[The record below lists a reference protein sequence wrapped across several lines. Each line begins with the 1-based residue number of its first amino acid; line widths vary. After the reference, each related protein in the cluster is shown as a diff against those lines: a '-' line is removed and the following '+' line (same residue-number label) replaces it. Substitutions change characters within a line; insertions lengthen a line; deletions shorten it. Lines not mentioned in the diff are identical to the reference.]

1 MVLPLIH
8 RIMKL
13 QSKKILKGKY
23 RFNVYK
29 AGTKE
34 LIKQT
39 DWIKNLVVLGDG
51 YGANIVIK
59 NLLGD
64 LTYDL
69 EITSASVGTGDTAPA
84 DSDTDLETPILE
96 NIQIATR
103 EETADDEATFH
114 FFMNDGQLPDNT
126 YKEFGIFCGTQ
137 LFARSLITPTYTKT
151 SGQDIDCEYVI
162 TIANS

>member
-1 MVLPLIH
+1 MVLPLTH
-8 RIMKL
+8 KLMKL
-13 QSKKILKGKY
+13 QSKKIFKGKY
-23 RFNVYK
+23 RFNVYR

-34 LIKQT
+34 LIRQT
-39 DWIKNLVVLGDG
+39 DWIENLIMLGDG
-51 YGANIVIK
+51 YGANIAIK

-64 LTYDL
+64 WTHNL

-84 DSDTDLETPILE
+84 NSDTNLETPILE

-103 EETADDEATFH
+103 EETDDDEATFH

-137 LFARSLITPTYTKT
+137 LFARSLITPAYDKT

>member
-1 MVLPLIH
+1 
-8 RIMKL
+8 MKL